1 MIDNLEQIKH
11 VRKRIGMTQKELALQ
26 SGLSQSM
33 IAKVESGRLDPAYT
47 NAKKIFSILE
57 LIRDKK
63 ESVAKDF
70 IKKGMICAR
79 LNDSIKDITI
89 KMKLHDISQLPV
101 IDDQKIMGLIS
112 ETVILENLF
121 KGKKCLKVK
130 DIMEEPPP
138 SVSMNT
144 SSKILS
150 ELLKTYPLVVIND
163 TGKPAGIITKSDLIQ
178 KIYSD

>member
-121 KGKKCLKVK
+121 KGKK
-130 DIMEEPPP
+130 
-138 SVSMNT
+138 
-144 SSKILS
+144 
-150 ELLKTYPLVVIND
+150 
-163 TGKPAGIITKSDLIQ
+163 
-178 KIYSD
+178 